1 MNEPLVLLII
11 GIIVT
16 LIFVLLFYPN
26 KGIISVWKK
35 SSRGCNADNML
46 REETPEQFIIK
57 HSLIQTHDQIRTM
70 REIPN
75 PEQLRDGQSR
85 CL

>member
-1 MNEPLVLLII
+1 MQKE
-11 GIIVT
+11 
-16 LIFVLLFYPN
+16 
-26 KGIISVWKK
+26 KKKKISVWKK

-57 HSLIQTHDQIRTM
+57 HSLVQTHDQIRTM

-85 CL
+85 CLWATSYDILGKWVFYD